1 MTKTLL
7 HITASPRGALSQS
20 RRVGAALVSQLLAK
34 NNLTLVTRDLGSGPP
49 PHPDAAF
56 MNASLRLDRERNADE
71 HEALIYSET
80 LLGELAGADLVIIDT
95 PMHNFTL
102 PSVLKTWIDY
112 VVRPARSFALSPQG
126 KLPLLKDRP
135 VRIAIA
141 CGGRFSGPTA
151 QSDFL
156 TPYLRYVL
164 ATIGLTDIDFL
175 LMEQI
180 GRTDEDRAVVAQRA
194 GDWIKV
200 QLAQLGDRLASAALT
215 IQD

>member
-1 MTKTLL
+1 MTRTLL
-7 HITASPRGALSQS
+7 HITASPRGTLSRS
-20 RRVGAALVSQLLAK
+20 RRLGAALVSQLRAK
-34 NNLTLVTRDLGSGPP
+34 NNLALVKRDLGSAPP

-56 MNASLRLDRERNADE
+56 MNASLTLDRERTADE
-71 HEALIYSET
+71 DEALIYSEM
-80 LLGELAGADLVIIDT
+80 LLGELASADLVIIDT

-112 VVRPARSFALSPQG
+112 VVRPDRSFALSPQG

-135 VRIAIA
+135 VRIAVA
-141 CGGRFSGPTA
+141 CGGRFSGPSA
-151 QSDFL
+151 QRDFL

-180 GRTDEDRAVVAQRA
+180 GRTDENRAAAAQRA
-194 GDWIKV
+194 DEWVKIQV
-200 QLAQLGDRLASAALT
+200 AQLSSAC
-215 IQD
+215 